1 MVLFLKKKTDKQICN
16 VVKFYMEI
24 RKRVFFLYLCVCGFI
39 PLLVTLSVV
48 PYLQYR
54 TWDSTGPFAEFINV
68 LPGLAMAWHGLY
80 GVSLTAF

>member
-1 MVLFLKKKTDKQICN
+1 MVIFLKKKTDKQICN

-24 RKRVFFLYLCVCGFI
+24 RKRVFFLYLCVCGFV
-39 PLLVTLSVV
+39 PLL
-48 PYLQYR
+48 YLQYR